1 MTMKKARTGKND
13 MKANL
18 TLGSLS
24 SVLKT
29 GEWLTNTQQLISIPI
44 RVNAT
49 QKYSIEMEEW

>member
-1 MTMKKARTGKND
+1 MKKAHTGSNA

-24 SVLKT
+24 SVLQT

-44 RVNAT
+44 QVNAT

>member
-1 MTMKKARTGKND
+1 MRKALIGNNA

-24 SVLKT
+24 SVLQT
-29 GEWLTNTQQLISIPI
+29 GEWLTNTQQLIFIPI
-44 RVNAT
+44 QVNAI